1 MCNRVEW
8 LFAMAQALCES
19 ILGRARQFD
28 EGAEIA
34 SVRRTEEDGSV
45 RVRLLATKTD
55 AQGMLQALRSAWP
68 LASVSQVENLVS
80 GCTETQVLLP
90 DEAEQQELA
99 RGMAARSAWQ
109 APLRTVAHALAVLLA
124 VACVQKAVEISRD

>member
-1 MCNRVEW
+1 MCCRVVQPSV
-8 LFAMAQALCES
+8 MAQALCES

-34 SVRRTEEDGSV
+34 SVRRTEDDGSM
-45 RVRLLATKTD
+45 RVRLLATKAD

-80 GCTETQVLLP
+80 GRTETQVVLP

-99 RGMAARSAWQ
+99 RGIAARSRWQ

>member
-1 MCNRVEW
+1 M
-8 LFAMAQALCES
+8 
-19 ILGRARQFD
+19 
-28 EGAEIA
+28 
-34 SVRRTEEDGSV
+34 
-45 RVRLLATKTD
+45 RVRLLATKAD

-99 RGMAARSAWQ
+99 RSIAARSAWQ
-109 APLRTVAHALAVLLA
+109 APLRMMAHALAVVLA
-124 VACVQKAVEISRD
+124 ITCAAKGRGDKQRLIG

>member
-1 MCNRVEW
+1 
-8 LFAMAQALCES
+8 MAQALCES
-19 ILGRARQFD
+19 ILGRVRQFD
-28 EGAEIA
+28 ERAEIA
-34 SVRRTEEDGSV
+34 SVRRTEEDGSM
-45 RVRLLATKTD
+45 RVRLLATKAD

-99 RGMAARSAWQ
+99 RSIAARSAWQ
-109 APLRTVAHALAVLLA
+109 APLRMMAHALAVVLA
-124 VACVQKAVEISRD
+124 ITCAQKAVEISSG

>member
-1 MCNRVEW
+1 
-8 LFAMAQALCES
+8 MAQALCES
-19 ILGRARQFD
+19 ILGRVRQFD

-34 SVRRTEEDGSV
+34 SVRRTEEDGSM
-45 RVRLLATKTD
+45 RVRLLATKAD

-99 RGMAARSAWQ
+99 RSIAARSAWQ
-109 APLRTVAHALAVLLA
+109 APLRMMAHALAVVLA
-124 VACVQKAVEISRD
+124 ITCAQKAVEISSG

>member
-1 MCNRVEW
+1 MCNRVAQPS
-8 LFAMAQALCES
+8 AMAQALCES
-19 ILGRARQFD
+19 ILGRVRQFD

-34 SVRRTEEDGSV
+34 SVRRTEEDGSM
-45 RVRLLATKTD
+45 RVRLLATKAD

-99 RGMAARSAWQ
+99 RSIAARSAWQ
-109 APLRTVAHALAVLLA
+109 APLRMMAHALAVVLA
-124 VACVQKAVEISRD
+124 ITCAQKAVEISSG

>member
-1 MCNRVEW
+1 
-8 LFAMAQALCES
+8 MAQALCES
-19 ILGRARQFD
+19 ILGRVRQFD

-34 SVRRTEEDGSV
+34 SVRRTEEDGSM
-45 RVRLLATKTD
+45 RVRLLATKAD

-99 RGMAARSAWQ
+99 RSIAARSAWQ
-109 APLRTVAHALAVLLA
+109 APLRMMAHALAVVLA
-124 VACVQKAVEISRD
+124 ITCVQRAVEISSG